1 MGDAGSVLHFRTLL
15 TQNNEARG
23 GGGALFMRGGK
34 ATFEGATQA
43 FGDTAT
49 GTDGGGFL
57 LARAA
62 TINIADALFV
72 ATKATKGAGGVVVAI
87 GSTLDIK
94 NSVFDSAVSKEGS
107 GGAIITRL
115 CDIKITNSSF
125 INNLAVGNSN
135 IGQSW
140 GGALAFTSR
149 TTGIIKSTTFD
160 QNKVMMQMWGG
171 TERIGGAA
179 GAISCD
185 GCAGLT
191 ILSST
196 FTKNIAGRAGA
207 IFWNEYHPLL
217 DTATWNLKNGN
228 KALYRNFI
236 GSGPATVSLSGW
248 KSPEDL

>member
-1 MGDAGSVLHFRTLL
+1 LGGAVIHVSIPVQTALHIQHCIFANHTSNGGFGGALYFGVRSIVKVTDSTFFNNKATKGGGAFFADSIELSMDTVLFDKNIVTDGDGGAIHITSVDAGSVLHFRTLL
-15 TQNNEARG
+15 TQNNKARG

-115 CDIKITNSSF
+115 CDIKVTNSSF
-125 INNLAVGNSN
+125 INNLAV
-135 IGQSW
+135 
-140 GGALAFTSR
+140 
-149 TTGIIKSTTFD
+149 
-160 QNKVMMQMWGG
+160 
-171 TERIGGAA
+171 
-179 GAISCD
+179 
-185 GCAGLT
+185 
-191 ILSST
+191 
-196 FTKNIAGRAGA
+196 
-207 IFWNEYHPLL
+207 
-217 DTATWNLKNGN
+217 
-228 KALYRNFI
+228 
-236 GSGPATVSLSGW
+236 
-248 KSPEDL
+248 